1 MSQAKIGRA
10 KVRSATAGRAAPDGP
25 VLVTG
30 FEPFGGDDFNP
41 SWAVAQALEGR
52 RIADVPVVA
61 QQLPCVFATS
71 GGVLDAA
78 LRRHRPRLVIALGL
92 AASRSAL
99 SIERV
104 AINLIDA
111 RIADNAGAQLTDEP
125 VRRGAKDAYF
135 ARLPVKAIVDRLQSA
150 GVPAELSFSAGS
162 FVCNQVFHHLMWR
175 LARRPGVRGGFIH
188 LPPATEHP
196 PAMATG
202 RPMPL
207 AEQIRGVALAI
218 EAALTTA
225 DDLRQQGGRI
235 D

>member
-1 MSQAKIGRA
+1 MNGGMT
-10 KVRSATAGRAAPDGP
+10 SASAARGAP

-52 RIADVPVVA
+52 RLGGVPVVA

-71 GGVLDAA
+71 GQVLDAA
-78 LRRHRPRLVIALGL
+78 MRRHRPALVIALGL

-99 SIERV
+99 SVERV

-111 RIADNAGAQLTDEP
+111 RIADNAGVQLTDEP
-125 VRRGAKDAYF
+125 VRAGARNAYF
-135 ARLPVKAIVDRLQSA
+135 ARLPVKAMVAALQA
-150 GVPAELSFSAGS
+150 DGVPAELSFSAGS

-188 LPPATEHP
+188 LPPAAEHL
-196 PAMATG
+196 PAAFSG

-207 AEQIRGVALAI
+207 ADQVRGVARAI
-218 EAALTTA
+218 EVALATV
-225 DDLRQQGGRI
+225 DDARHVGGQV